1 MIIDSTVVKEITEIY
16 GFISILRALRFF
28 SIWCLLQLSHL
39 ATPIM
44 AIHLTNLVS
53 KTLDTRIRRTC
64 VNIFRLLS
72 TFDHRSSDAEEL
84 PKPPKKPYSMFFEF
98 LDRNRPAVVSNNPG
112 MKNPE
117 VISLISNMYRNL
129 SEADKKLLKEE
140 STKRF
145 QAYKEEYVKFKA
157 SLSPQQ
163 LQAMTVLSQKKKAS
177 RLKREKK
184 RAEKKYGHPQRP
196 ISSYG
201 IFVRENKGKRGN
213 MGFIEFSKYLSQ
225 MWKEMPDNEK
235 SVYHDMSMA
244 ERERYA
250 AQMVDWEQLMLEEG
264 RPELLRG
271 YTKTKAK
278 KKKAKTKA
286 KMKTKTKAKK
296 KRKTKK
302 TSKKNLEDF

>member
-1 MIIDSTVVKEITEIY
+1 
-16 GFISILRALRFF
+16 
-28 SIWCLLQLSHL
+28 
-39 ATPIM
+39 M

-53 KTLDTRIRRTC
+53 KTLDTHIRRTC
-64 VNIFRLLS
+64 VHIFRLLS

-84 PKPPKKPYSMFFEF
+84 PKPPKKPYTMFFEF
-98 LDRNRPAVVSNNPG
+98 LDRNRQAVVSNNPG
-112 MKNPE
+112 IKNPE

-129 SEADKKLLKEE
+129 SEADKTLLREE
-140 STKRF
+140 SVKRF

-163 LQAMTVLSQKKKAS
+163 LQAMTILSQKKKAS

-201 IFVRENKGKRGN
+201 VFVRENKGKRGN
-213 MGFIEFSKYLSQ
+213 MGFAEFSKYLSRI
-225 MWKEMPDNEK
+225 WKEMSDKEK
-235 SVYHDMSMA
+235 SVYHDMSLA

-250 AQMVDWEQLMLEEG
+250 VQMVDWEQLMLEEG
-264 RPELLRG
+264 RPELIRG
-271 YTKTKAK
+271 YKKTKQ
-278 KKKAKTKA
+278 KKAKTKP
-286 KMKTKTKAKK
+286 KTKTKTKAKK

-302 TSKKNLEDF
+302 KTSKKNLEDI